1 MKKVLLVNTNMAKV
15 PYPAPPIGISLV
27 AAGLEGKYDVRV
39 YDGTFAGGD
48 DLPALLEELKPD
60 FVGVG
65 IRNIDDFVTR
75 QGGSFIESIHD
86 EFIRPLRKACS
97 VPLILG
103 GAGFSLFPARLMN
116 LFNADYGIVGEADA
130 TLPALLRAL
139 EAGEDAAIPGVMAR
153 TGEGLRMMEREAP
166 DNGRLNIPFSNI
178 DRKVDYGP
186 YRGTGSY
193 PVQTKRGCIHRC
205 IYCTYPFVEGNRY
218 RARRPSEVVDE
229 IEETSRRL
237 GAVTFEFVDS
247 TFNDPPGHAEEI
259 CREIA
264 RRKLDLRLRT
274 MGVNPANVTARLLQ
288 LMKQAGFAQI
298 DCTPD
303 SASPGM
309 IARMRKNFSR
319 ETLEMA
325 AGHIREQGMPTM
337 WFFIFG
343 GPGETQETFRESLD
357 FIDRFVVEEDMVHMT
372 EGLRVYPGTELYDTA
387 LEQGI
392 VKESDNLIEP
402 SYYFS
407 TELGAGKLAEL
418 VRRAAADRLNC
429 VPSSESEPGTAMMK
443 EAVRVRKMEGLSE
456 PMFRTLLRLRREGLR

>member
-1 MKKVLLVNTNMAKV
+1 MKKVLLVNTNMARA

-27 AAGLEGKYDVRV
+27 AAGLEGKYEARV
-39 YDGTFAGGD
+39 YDGTFAGGGG
-48 DLPALLEELKPD
+48 LPAVLEEFKPD
-60 FVGVG
+60 YVGVG

-86 EFIRPLRKACS
+86 EFIRPLKDACS

-103 GAGFSLFPARLMN
+103 GAGFSLFPARLME
-116 LFNADYGIVGEADA
+116 LFKADYGIVGEAD
-130 TLPALLRAL
+130 TVFPALLRAL
-139 EAGEDAAIPGVMAR
+139 DAGEDTAIPGVVAR
-153 TGEGLRMMEREAP
+153 TDEGVISAERVSPAE
-166 DNGRLNIPFSNI
+166 GRLNIRFSNI

-186 YRGTGSY
+186 YRGRGSY
-193 PVQTKRGCIHRC
+193 PVQTKRGCVHRC

-218 RARRPSEVVDE
+218 RVRPPSDVVDE
-229 IEETSRRL
+229 IEEASRRL

-264 RRKLDLRLRT
+264 RRKLDVRLRT
-274 MGVNPANVTARLLQ
+274 MGVNPANVTAPLLD

-303 SASPGM
+303 CASPGM

-319 ETLEMA
+319 ETLEKA
-325 AGHIREQGMPTM
+325 AGHIRDQGMPTM

-343 GPGETQETFRESLD
+343 GPGETRETFLESLD
-357 FIDRFVVEEDMVHMT
+357 FIDRFIVPEDMVHMT
-372 EGLRVYPGTELYDTA
+372 EGLRVYPGTGLFDTA
-387 LEQGI
+387 LAQGI
-392 VKESDNLIEP
+392 VQESDNLIEP
-402 SYYFS
+402 FYYVS
-407 TELGAGKLAEL
+407 PGLGAGTLARL

-429 VPSSESEPGTAMMK
+429 VPSSESAPGPAMMK
-443 EAVRVRKMEGLSE
+443 EAVRIREAEGLTE
-456 PMFRTLLRLRREGLR
+456 PMFRTLLRLRRKAMR